1 VTRTDLDGTGTGN
14 GDGNETEDAQP
25 DGGVVSGHTDGE
37 TGEAGAGAAEPVDR
51 PTVRTGSFAREVWV
65 NFVRWSVKAV
75 RNPFVLVVT
84 MVQPIFFLVL
94 FTEVFGGIATGVIGG
109 GGAAGGGA
117 GGAAAGNDAYVTFL
131 VPAIVIQVSLVAAA
145 TSGIG
150 LVNDIESGMFN
161 KVLASPMNRVAVFL
175 GKTLSEAARIAVQLA
190 LVLGLGV
197 LLGADIAAG
206 LAGAVGVILVGLLFS
221 VWFTGYSNVIAI
233 RTGDSESTIISANI
247 LQFPLLFVS
256 SAFLPLDVLPEWIQ
270 VVAMLNPVT
279 YGVDAARTI
288 MLDGWVLADLIV
300 PIAVLVVI
308 DLVFGAVAVWH
319 LREATDAEA

>member
-1 VTRTDLDGTGTGN
+1 MTRTDSDGSGT
-14 GDGNETEDAQP
+14 DPHP
-25 DGGVVSGHTDGE
+25 DGGVVSGSADGE
-37 TGEAGAGAAEPVDR
+37 SRGAGTGAAEPVDR
-51 PTVRTGSFAREVWV
+51 PAVRTGSFAREVWV

-84 MVQPIFFLVL
+84 MVQPIFFLIL

-109 GGAAGGGA
+109 AAGGGA
-117 GGAAAGNDAYVTFL
+117 GAGGAGNDAYVTFL

-288 MLDGWVLADLIV
+288 MLEGWVLADLIV

-308 DLVFGAVAVWH
+308 DLLFGAVAVWH

>member
-1 VTRTDLDGTGTGN
+1 
-14 GDGNETEDAQP
+14 
-25 DGGVVSGHTDGE
+25 
-37 TGEAGAGAAEPVDR
+37 
-51 PTVRTGSFAREVWV
+51 VWV

-94 FTEVFGGIATGVIGG
+94 FTEVFGGIASGVVT
-109 GGAAGGGA
+109 GGGA
-117 GGAAAGNDAYVTFL
+117 GSSAIAGGNDAYVTFL

-150 LVNDIESGMFN
+150 LVNDIEDGMFN
-161 KVLASPMNRVAVFL
+161 KVLASPMNRVAVFA

-197 LLGADIAAG
+197 LLGADVAAG
-206 LAGAVGVILVGLLFS
+206 LAGAAGVILVGLLFS

-256 SAFLPLDVLPEWIQ
+256 SAFLPLDVLPGWIQ
-270 VVAMLNPVT
+270 LVARLNPVT

-288 MLDGWVLADLIV
+288 MLDGWVLADLVV
-300 PIAVLVVI
+300 PIGVLVAI